1 MSGSL
6 SRGDSVTELD
16 EVNAWLGL
24 GSNMEPEKHVS
35 EAVREL
41 AAIFGELRVSPVYE
55 SEAVGFSGDN
65 FLNLVVGIRTRSS
78 SRDLVT
84 QLRQVE
90 ERHGRQRSNEKFLSR
105 TLDIDLLTYG
115 DQVVNDGPIQ
125 LPRDEILRFAFVLL
139 PLSEVAGNEV
149 HPTTGSTY
157 NQLWAA
163 FNKQEQPLWQVVGG
177 LR

>member
-1 MSGSL
+1 M
-6 SRGDSVTELD
+6 TELE
-16 EVNAWLGL
+16 EVNVWLGL
-24 GSNMEPEKHVS
+24 GSNMEPEKHIP
-35 EAVREL
+35 EAVRDL
-41 AAIFGELRVSPVYE
+41 ATVFGELQVSPVYE
-55 SEAVGFSGDN
+55 SEAIGFSGDN
-65 FLNLVVGIRTRSS
+65 FLNLVVGIRTNCSPRE
-78 SRDLVT
+78 LVT

-90 ERHGRQRSNEKFLSR
+90 ERHGRQRSDEKFLSR

-139 PLSEVAGNEV
+139 PLSDVAGSEV

-163 FNKQEQPLWQVVGG
+163 FNKQDQPLWQVDGG
-177 LR
+177 LVSGVLA